1 MLNERKESVITTL
14 SDSVTAGKGSSDV
27 TSPDDTNNSTARA
40 LVSNPLTKP
49 KSKLA
54 SVKST
59 NTESIPASEAL
70 AGGNSIDTV
79 TGDPFTVTPGK
90 LYAKFK

>member
-1 MLNERKESVITTL
+1 MLNERKDSVITTL
-14 SDSVTAGKGSSDV
+14 SEAVTTGRVSSDV
-27 TSPDDTNNSTARA
+27 TSPDVTNNSTAKA
-40 LVSNPLTKP
+40 LVSNPLTRL

-54 SVKST
+54 SSKST
-59 NTESIPASEAL
+59 TTESTPAAEGL
-70 AGGNSIDTV
+70 AGGSSIDTV